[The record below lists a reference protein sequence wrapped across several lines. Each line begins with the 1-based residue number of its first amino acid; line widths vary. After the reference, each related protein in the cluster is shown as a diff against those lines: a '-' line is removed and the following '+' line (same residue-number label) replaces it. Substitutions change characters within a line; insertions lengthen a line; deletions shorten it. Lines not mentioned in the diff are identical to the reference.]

1 DWVEFGEL
9 DPYIVNRQTNRRRY
23 EDEDVP
29 AGVLHELIGAVEA
42 EQARLIEV
50 NSLEHRLAVARLS
63 QQADTLENADPA
75 YRAELRAWTSD
86 DPRRPDGVP
95 AMAVPHVTGNA
106 HDDVPIRD
114 FDTRGMGW
122 LPTETRSALQ
132 QCLLILGTDA
142 DSELNWLRAGE
153 ALERLWLLATQLNY
167 VVSLF
172 TQVIELPHT
181 RERLR
186 AELSLGMQPHILLRV
201 GRASRTSA
209 SMRRKLVDVLTEQ

>member
-1 DWVEFGEL
+1 M
-9 DPYIVNRQTNRRRY
+9 N
-23 EDEDVP
+23 
-29 AGVLHELIGAVEA
+29 
-42 EQARLIEV
+42 
-50 NSLEHRLAVARLS
+50 
-63 QQADTLENADPA
+63 
-75 YRAELRAWTSD
+75 
-86 DPRRPDGVP
+86 
-95 AMAVPHVTGNA
+95 
-106 HDDVPIRD
+106 
-114 FDTRGMGW
+114 
-122 LPTETRSALQ
+122 
-132 QCLLILGTDA
+132 QCLLILGTEA

-153 ALERLWLLATQLNY
+153 ALEHLWLRATRLNY